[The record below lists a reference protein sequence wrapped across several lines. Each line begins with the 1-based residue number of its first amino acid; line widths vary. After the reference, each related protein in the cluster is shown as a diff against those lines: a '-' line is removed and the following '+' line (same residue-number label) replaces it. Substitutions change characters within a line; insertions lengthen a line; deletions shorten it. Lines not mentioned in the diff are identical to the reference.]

1 MTGLGERVSP
11 RRLGTDFRW
20 LWGAALAGNL
30 GDGVLLA
37 AAPLLIASLTTDPLA
52 VALAVFLQRLPWLFF
67 AVVAGAIVDRAD
79 RRLIAVVVSALRAA
93 VVAVVVGAILADSL
107 SVGLVYAMAFLLGS
121 AETFADNA
129 ASALVAD
136 LVPRD
141 ALGPANARLIGSMMV
156 TNQLAGPPIGAAL
169 FGAGRATPF
178 GAYVVCTAAAGVLF
192 ARTSP
197 RAPVDESSRS
207 RLSLRHE
214 IAEGIRWLWHHPP
227 VRILAITIA
236 LFNVTWGASIAV
248 QVLYAQERLG
258 VGDLGFGLFLAAS
271 AVGGVVGAASYG
283 ALERH
288 VSLGTLMR
296 IGLCV
301 ETFSHLLLALTTSP
315 WFAAFVMFCFGA
327 HAAVWSTTSTT
338 VRQRAVPSRLLGR
351 VGSVYMLAVLG
362 PLALGT
368 LIGGVL
374 AQWWGVT
381 APLWFAFAGCLVS
394 LIVLWPQFP
403 LIAHAAEDG
412 PAEADESRSGSKWK
426 SAVDADTRI
435 RHTRSMP
442 PSRCQAPWRRWRRC
456 RGRRERR
463 TRDSTRRME
472 RC

>member
-1 MTGLGERVSP
+1 MTGLGERIAP

-20 LWGAALAGNL
+20 LWGATIAGNL

-67 AVVAGAIVDRAD
+67 AVVAGAVVDRAD
-79 RRLIAVVVSALRAA
+79 RRRIAVVVSVLRAG
-93 VVAVVVGAILADSL
+93 VVAVVVVAVVSDAL

-136 LVPRD
+136 MVPRD
-141 ALGPANARLIGSMMV
+141 ALGPANARLIGSMMI

-178 GAYVVCTAAAGVLF
+178 GAYVVCTAAAGILF
-192 ARTSP
+192 ARTRTRHGEE
-197 RAPVDESSRS
+197 RAAPSRP
-207 RLSLRHE
+207 SLRHE
-214 IAEGIRWLWHHPP
+214 IAEGVRWLWHHPP
-227 VRILAITIA
+227 VRTLAITIA

-283 ALERH
+283 GLERR
-288 VSLGTLMR
+288 VSLATLMR
-296 IGLCV
+296 VGLV
-301 ETFSHLLLALTTSP
+301 IETTSHLFLALTTSP
-315 WFAAFVMFCFGA
+315 WFAGAVMFSFGA

-362 PLALGT
+362 PLAIGT
-368 LIGGVL
+368 LVGGVL
-374 AQWWGVT
+374 ARWWGVT
-381 APLWFAFAGCLVS
+381 APLWFAFGGCLIS
-394 LIVLWPQFP
+394 LVALWPQFP

-412 PAEADESRSGSKWK
+412 PGDG
-426 SAVDADTRI
+426 
-435 RHTRSMP
+435 
-442 PSRCQAPWRRWRRC
+442 
-456 RGRRERR
+456 
-463 TRDSTRRME
+463 
-472 RC
+472 

>member
-1 MTGLGERVSP
+1 VTGLGERIAP

-20 LWGAALAGNL
+20 LWGATIAGNL

-37 AAPLLIASLTTDPLA
+37 AAPLLIASITTDPLA

-67 AVVAGAIVDRAD
+67 AVVAGAVVDRAD
-79 RRLIAVVVSALRAA
+79 RRRIAVVVSVLRAA
-93 VVAVVVGAILADSL
+93 VVAVVVGALVADTL
-107 SVGLVYAMAFLLGS
+107 SVGLVYAMAFLLGT

-129 ASALVAD
+129 SSALVAD
-136 LVPRD
+136 TVPKD
-141 ALGPANARLIGSMMV
+141 SLGTANARLIGSMMV

-169 FGAGRATPF
+169 FGAGRAAPF
-178 GAYVVCTAAAGVLF
+178 GTYVVCAAAAAVLF
-192 ARTSP
+192 GRTSTRP
-197 RAPVDESSRS
+197 ATAPPGSRPA
-207 RLSLRHE
+207 LRHE
-214 IAEGIRWLWHHPP
+214 IAEGVRWLWHHPP
-227 VRILAITIA
+227 LRTLALTIA
-236 LFNVTWGASIAV
+236 LFNITWGASIAV

-283 ALERH
+283 TLERH
-288 VSLGTLMR
+288 FSLATLMR
-296 IGLCV
+296 IGLV
-301 ETFSHLLLALTTSP
+301 IETASHLFLALTTSP
-315 WFAAFVMFCFGA
+315 WFAGLVMFCFGA

-381 APLWFAFAGCLVS
+381 APLWFAFAGCVVS
-394 LIVLWPQFP
+394 LVVLWPQFP

-412 PAEADESRSGSKWK
+412 PDEAW
-426 SAVDADTRI
+426 
-435 RHTRSMP
+435 
-442 PSRCQAPWRRWRRC
+442 
-456 RGRRERR
+456 
-463 TRDSTRRME
+463 
-472 RC
+472 